1 MKISSLVLCVSLSFI
16 GLQASAQSV
25 EIVNGKPV
33 KLGDIYAKHT
43 VALGESELM
52 CTGVLIAPHYVLTAG
67 HCKDD
72 VQHGK
77 IYFGTDKSNFITR
90 RIVAATIHPEYCNN
104 GNCGTLGSVDDH
116 DITVVQFEG
125 DIPAGFAPVEVAS
138 RSILGAG
145 KTIHLAGFGA
155 NENGDYE
162 DILKATQVPFD
173 QFIGSS
179 EFNTIETKS
188 GSCNGD
194 SGGPA
199 FIENNGKLQV
209 AGLTSRGDGPCRRVG
224 VYTIVDYFSSWIH
237 EVMANP
243 AH

>member
-1 MKISSLVLCVSLSFI
+1 MKLSSMVFSLSLSFI
-16 GLQASAQSV
+16 GFQASAQST
-25 EIVNGKPV
+25 EIVNGEPV
-33 KLGDIYAKHT
+33 KLSDNYAKHT

-52 CTGVLIAPHYVLTAG
+52 CTGVLIAPHFVLTAG

-77 IYFGTDKSNFITR
+77 IYFGTDKSNFISRRVVSATR
-90 RIVAATIHPEYCNN
+90 HPEYCTN
-104 GNCGTLGSVDDH
+104 GDCGTLSSVDDH
-116 DITVVQFEG
+116 DIAVIQFEG
-125 DIPAGFAPVEVAS
+125 EIPAGFAPVEVAS
-138 RSILGAG
+138 KSLLGAG

-155 NENGDYE
+155 NEHGAYE

-173 QFIGSS
+173 QFVGET

-199 FIENNGKLQV
+199 FIQNNGKLLV
-209 AGLTSRGDGPCRRVG
+209 AGLTSRGDGPCRRLG
-224 VYTIVDYFSSWIH
+224 IYTMVESYSSWIH

-243 AH
+243 IH